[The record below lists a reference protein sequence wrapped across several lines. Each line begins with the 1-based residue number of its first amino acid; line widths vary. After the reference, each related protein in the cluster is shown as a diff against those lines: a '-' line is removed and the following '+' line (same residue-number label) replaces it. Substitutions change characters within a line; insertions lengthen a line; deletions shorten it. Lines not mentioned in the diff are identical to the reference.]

1 MLLVALAQAACA
13 QALGSL
19 EMLKDARGF
28 GYDIVL
34 YAIAALRIGR
44 GARTER
50 LTTFLIGGL
59 LAASGADAVAD
70 LWTSLGRPEEDTAA
84 ETLLSDAFALAAPGL
99 AAATLLRF
107 RRAADPLVKAS
118 WLNARNDVLAAFLT
132 CASDVVA
139 HATSLRWPGY
149 ALDLIGVVL
158 SFQAAAIVLRS
169 ALTEPD
175 ACGPTALAEGSR

>member
-1 MLLVALAQAACA
+1 
-13 QALGSL
+13 
-19 EMLKDARGF
+19 MLKDARGF